1 MNFFALLR
9 EKPLH
14 TNSYFLAFTVIFFS
28 AYGGFAASL
37 SAPTGR
43 GMVAVPPEKRVDS
56 NVSEQSVGPDVTEL
70 QPDSGAASASP
81 AEPSG
86 RAVQPSRSAELT
98 GPAALARQRAQLSS
112 PAVAQRFYQIAYEL
126 TNSEKV
132 TTREAE
138 QAIVFLS
145 AALNLDS
152 NASSY
157 AMPLLIKLICRYGQ
171 ADHSETVSRL
181 LAAYM
186 SQSADREVVNEAVRY
201 LLDKLDSREQREN
214 FLEELLGK
222 FGNKNVVIG
231 SEWATQIGLLMNEKA
246 DMEGAQFYLVQAY
259 NNNEYNKVAFARL
272 AELAPDKFTPA
283 IYLGHLRF
291 ILRENPS
298 DIRAAVAFAQYAER
312 LELYDVAA
320 RVYEYCANLFAYL
333 YPSEALPS
341 DIYLP
346 WVISCYNTP
355 LSRQK
360 CLQIADTVRKAG
372 RFDLLLEAV
381 AGKAAGKIGDAAQA
395 DLIFQN
401 AEDKA
406 QQLLM
411 EGPQSIKES
420 LQTVGQKSSQKI
432 GAKEFAWFYCF
443 ALPDPPK
450 ALDWANKAYSTEP
463 NSPVTAAILAYS
475 LLMNGQTEWAKP
487 LTSNY
492 QRNQTADLALAII
505 QLKEGQKDLAIQT
518 LNSLIVK
525 DPGSLAA
532 EQAKEIL
539 AKQGAQYVPPFD
551 PVVVMG
557 ALEKGF
563 GQTLVPAY
571 VPPDKLISVQFN
583 ARGNKF
589 SYGSNFDAT
598 VAIVNNSSEPL
609 VISDDSLFRGNIRID
624 ADVTGDLK
632 KNIPNLVSTKIR
644 TTFLVEPGRS
654 LLIPVQLVTGELSRL
669 LFAHPQASLDIVF
682 TLYIDP
688 VVTDDGKVANRL
700 VNIAPAKLSV
710 NRPSIELTGKYLR
723 TRFNSISTGQPGQRI
738 KTAQLF
744 IGLLMEQQ
752 IMSGRKPLYK
762 FMYADWM
769 PTMLKSALTHES
781 GLLRNRADSEWEV
794 KVNTMADMLYLSLDQ
809 DLTSAVAENINNSS
823 WPVRIQAIYLLG
835 KNPENK
841 FRRVLDWSAKYDSNA
856 LVRNMA
862 VALGGVAV
870 RQPGQPKLPPSGGP
884 AAEES
889 PPEPL
894 K

>member
-1 MNFFALLR
+1 M
-9 EKPLH
+9 H
-14 TNSYFLAFTVIFFS
+14 IGSYFLAFTVLFFS

-43 GMVAVPPEKRVDS
+43 GTVAVPPEKRVDS

-98 GPAALARQRAQLSS
+98 GPAALARQRVQLSS

-186 SQSADREVVNEAVRY
+186 GQSADREVVNEAVRY

-231 SEWATQIGLLMNEKA
+231 SEWATQIGLLMNEKT
-246 DMEGAQFYLVQAY
+246 DSEGAQFYLIQAY
-259 NNNEYNKVAFARL
+259 NNNEYSKVAFARL
-272 AELAPDKFTPA
+272 AELAPNKFTPA

-320 RVYEYCANLFAYL
+320 RAYEYCANLFAYL
-333 YPSEALPS
+333 YPSEVLPS

-381 AGKAAGKIGDAAQA
+381 AGKAAGKIGDTAQA

-411 EGPQSIKES
+411 GGSQRTKEPS
-420 LQTVGQKSSQKI
+420 PTTGSKQKVGV
-432 GAKEFAWFYCF
+432 KEFAWFYCF

-463 NSPVTAAILAYS
+463 NSPVTAAILAYA

-505 QLKEGQKDLAIQT
+505 QLKEGQKDLAIKT

-539 AKQGAQYVPPFD
+539 AQQGAQYVPPFD
-551 PVVVMG
+551 PVVIMG

-571 VPPDKLISVQFN
+571 VPPDKRISVQFN

-654 LLIPVQLVTGELSRL
+654 LLIPVQLVTGELNRL

-682 TLYIDP
+682 NLYIDP
-688 VVTDDGKVANRL
+688 VVTGDGKVANRL

-710 NRPSIELTGKYLR
+710 KRPAVDITGKYLR
-723 TRFNSISTGQPGQRI
+723 TRFNSISTGQPGQKI

-744 IGLLMEQQ
+744 VGLLMEQQ

-762 FMYADWM
+762 FLYADWM
-769 PTMLKSALTHES
+769 PAMLKSALTHES

-809 DLTSAVAENINNSS
+809 DLASAVAENINSPS

-870 RQPGQPKLPPSGGP
+870 RQPEQPTLSSGGP

-889 PPEPL
+889 PTEPL